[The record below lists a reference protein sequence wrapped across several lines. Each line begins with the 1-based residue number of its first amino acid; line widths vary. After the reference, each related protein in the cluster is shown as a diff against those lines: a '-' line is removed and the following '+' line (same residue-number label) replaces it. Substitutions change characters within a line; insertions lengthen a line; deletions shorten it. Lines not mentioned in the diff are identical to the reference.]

1 VTRFTFAVLAS
12 VLAGGAL
19 AGDITVEDPYAR
31 SSNPKVGAAFMMIK
45 NAADTP
51 DRLIGA
57 QFDNAARVELHTHID
72 VNGVMRMIEVEDGI
86 PVPANGTAMLKRGGD
101 HVMLM
106 GLSTPIADGDE
117 ITVTLEFEN
126 AGEVVVS
133 MPVDN
138 ARKAAKHVGH

>member
-1 VTRFTFAVLAS
+1 VTRFAFAVLAS

-106 GLSTPIADGDE
+106 GLTGPLEDGDMVE
-117 ITVTLEFEN
+117 LTLKFDGADDIMLTV
-126 AGEVVVS
+126 
-133 MPVDN
+133 PVDSS
-138 ARKAAKHVGH
+138 R